1 VPVGCREGWDPLG
14 VGWDEPDVP
23 VAGRGAGAL
32 EVLEVLDV
40 LEAGGDGEL
49 RVGDG
54 VVTDGVLTDG
64 VPTDGALTDGTLADG
79 TLADGALTDGS
90 GDDEDSAGRTA
101 IAVIAPNIPAPTDAT
116 NHFLP
121 LDTGCY
127 LPAASDR
134 P

>member
-1 VPVGCREGWDPLG
+1 VPVGCRERWDPLG

-23 VAGRGAGAL
+23 VVGRGAGA
-32 EVLEVLDV
+32 LDV

-54 VVTDGVLTDG
+54 VLTDGVLSDG
-64 VPTDGALTDGTLADG
+64 VLTNGVLTDGTLADG
-79 TLADGALTDGS
+79 TLTDGS

-101 IAVIAPNIPAPTDAT
+101 IAVIAPNIPAATDAT

-134 P
+134 R

>member
-1 VPVGCREGWDPLG
+1 MPVGCREGWDPLG

-23 VAGRGAGAL
+23 VVGRGAG
-32 EVLEVLDV
+32 VLELVDV

-54 VVTDGVLTDG
+54 TLTDGVLTDG
-64 VPTDGALTDGTLADG
+64 VLTDGTLSDGVLTDGVLTDG
-79 TLADGALTDGS
+79 TLTDGT
-90 GDDEDSAGRTA
+90 GDDEESAGGTA
-101 IAVIAPNIPAPTDAT
+101 IAVIAPTMPAPTDAT

-121 LDTGCY
+121 LHTGCY

>member
-14 VGWDEPDVP
+14 VGWDEPDVL
-23 VAGRGAGAL
+23 VVGRGAGA
-32 EVLEVLDV
+32 LDV

-49 RVGDG
+49 RVGNGVLTDG
-54 VVTDGVLTDG
+54 VLSDGVLTDGVLTDG
-64 VPTDGALTDGTLADG
+64 TPAAGT
-79 TLADGALTDGS
+79 LTDGS

-101 IAVIAPNIPAPTDAT
+101 TAVIAPIPAATDAT